1 MYMGL
6 PWVGSRNAMMIVLF
20 SSGFVAFL
28 LLVLGKT
35 EGVLSN
41 KYSMGEKQAEVR
53 HCGSAWKRQCRH
65 GRLCFTCDCQVLWKA
80 SSETQEMLVFDIHIL
95 LDWLN
100 EEKGLSGLLCYH

>member
-20 SSGFVAFL
+20 SFGFVAFL
-28 LLVLGKT
+28 LLVLGKI

-53 HCGSAWKRQCRH
+53 YCGSAWKCRRHH

-80 SSETQEMLVFDIHIL
+80 SLETQKMLVFDT
-95 LDWLN
+95 
-100 EEKGLSGLLCYH
+100 